1 MDNFILIAFCMAAG
15 MFFKA
20 RRWIPPDAHKSINV
34 WVLYVALPA
43 ASLRYIPE
51 IEWSAQMLLP
61 VASSMI
67 VWMGSWIFMEAYCRY
82 KGYSQ
87 RSRSSLELASGYSN
101 TSFVGFPL
109 VVAYLGEQ
117 SLSIAV
123 ICDQSMFILFSIAGV
138 IAAVKGGGAKEG
150 TVSTAMVLRRL
161 VSFPPFIACV
171 LALVLSPFIDLSP
184 TAPFFEKLALTVSP
198 LALFSV
204 GLQLKFKGWRQQV
217 PQISM
222 ALFYKLLVAPALVL
236 GVVVAIGMKG
246 AIPAVSVLE
255 ASMPALVTSGIVAEQ
270 YRLNSR
276 LVNLIIGVSIIVG
289 FLTTAFWNGVLHWL
303 AIV

>member
-1 MDNFILIAFCMAAG
+1 MVNFILIAFCMAAG
-15 MFFKA
+15 MLFKA
-20 RRWIPPDAHKSINV
+20 RHWIPADAHKSINI

-43 ASLRYIPE
+43 ASFRYIPE
-51 IEWSAQMLLP
+51 IQWSAQMLLP
-61 VASSMI
+61 VGSSLI
-67 VWMGSWIFMEAYCRY
+67 VWMGSWLFMEAYCRY

-87 RSRSSLELASGYSN
+87 RSRSTLELSSGYSN

-109 VVAYLGEQ
+109 VAAYLGEQ

-138 IAAVKGGGAKEG
+138 IAAVKGGGSRAG
-150 TVSTAMVLRRL
+150 SVSTAMVLRRL
-161 VSFPPFIACV
+161 VTFPPFIACM
-171 LALVLSPFIDLSP
+171 LALGLSPFIDLAP

-204 GLQLKFKGWRQQV
+204 GLQLKFKGWKQEL

-222 ALFYKLLVAPALVL
+222 ALFYKLLIAPALVL
-236 GVVVAIGMKG
+236 GVVVALGMKG

-255 ASMPALVTSGIVAEQ
+255 AAMPALVTSSIVAEQ
-270 YRLNSR
+270 YNLNTR
-276 LVNLIIGVSIIVG
+276 LVNLIIGVSIIAG
-289 FLTTAFWNGVLHWL
+289 FFTTAFWNGVLHWL
-303 AIV
+303 AII